1 MSKAMRKVLVWA
13 AAVLGAAGVW
23 AGDSAPMVL
32 DTRDGTRIASE
43 GVAERIA
50 LSGRWYGA
58 AARVTADGAVLA
70 TAAAGEEKVA
80 EWVPEGTGLHV
91 LTHESGGVAL
101 EAAFTVL
108 GDDVVLHAGA
118 VSGSETWAA
127 GKVHLVT
134 AAVTVGSG
142 AALTIESGAV
152 VKFMDG
158 TGLSVASG
166 GSCTANGVI
175 FTHVA
180 DDTVGG
186 DTMMDG
192 NGTVPATGAY
202 TLSGAITEDDATE
215 ERYTAPVQMSGTVS
229 VSTRWR
235 GHKVYRMTGN
245 LTVASGATLTVAPG
259 AVVKFDAGVSL
270 TVASGGTLEALGT
283 RAEPI
288 VFTSVKDDVHGGDTN
303 GDGDATEAGPGD
315 WKNLKVSGTARLE
328 HVEVLYGGGES
339 NSSDSGMLTVPSGGT
354 LSLVC
359 CSVAH
364 GLFDGVFSYGTVTGE
379 NTAIWDCD
387 RGVNTSGGSG
397 VFKNCVVDRCR
408 WGVMAEG
415 GSGTYYNCIVTRFY
429 GSASWPTG
437 WGLAYWSGSLRAYNC
452 CVWSDLSG
460 ASNYRSSPS
469 VENMVLADPQFLD
482 ADAGDFRIAAA
493 SPCVDAGDSSVAPER
508 DAWGQPRMDVKA
520 AENTGVPNAEGAC
533 ADIGIYEVP
542 GTVTG
547 PMADVAVLSVSVP
560 ASARVGEEVT
570 VAYVVTNRGTAVASG
585 TVRDA
590 IRLRGADEGT
600 AGMSVEAVEAVQGY
614 GLEPGA
620 SARMT
625 AKVRIPAVAA
635 GAWLVGVEANPA
647 RDFFEANL
655 GNNRAWS
662 AGTVEVKLD
671 ALSAGTRTVAVGAG
685 ATAGYEL
692 EGLPEAGGWVR
703 VSGAGAGSLA
713 VLAGN
718 GAMPTADGGGTAAVA
733 LPDGDWLVV
742 LPAREA
748 GESAYLS
755 LANGSGAPAEAEV
768 TVSAES
774 PALLA
779 VSPSRVPNAGEAA
792 LTLYG
797 CGLDAGAAAL
807 GGRKALAVER
817 IDAARVL
824 ATFDVDGAAEVSAA
838 GAALAG
844 AVEIY
849 AVKEG
854 AKLEAWLETP
864 GSIRDGRVFTAH
876 VCYRNAGDAAMP
888 MPLFKVSRLD
898 STTKLGLAAG
908 EMPVETALYIGGV
921 APSAPAGVLKPGEE
935 GRVAF
940 FFQPFG
946 SYRLGLAHMEEAEA
960 AGAFPAFGGVA
971 GYREA
976 VAAAATRLALRGAAV
991 ADLHALVA
999 QSLLERNGQP
1009 CAAISG
1015 RLVDAAAR
1023 TPLAGVGI
1031 SAIAAEDGGAAATAV
1046 TDSDG
1051 WFSLAGL
1058 ADGAYRFLPDAG
1070 TVLAADSTN
1079 EVDVAAQAD
1088 VNGLELHAVPGG
1100 RISGHVLDA
1109 EGNAVAGGTVALCDA
1124 DGHPVDAV
1132 AADGFGF
1139 YEFTGLADGTWA
1151 VRAQSQGLWCAGLA
1165 TNLVLGGTVRE
1176 LEADF
1181 ELQPGAR
1188 LSGSVSYGGEAATN
1202 GMVQAITEDG
1212 VSYGVEVEENGT
1224 WSLEGL
1230 PAGSYAVRHYSAT
1243 ALSPDAHVTL
1253 AVGEDKALGLVSEAR
1268 PLFFPTRTVGF
1279 GSLETTFL
1287 FLDPARGAA
1296 AEAWEWDFDSDGT
1309 VDSTEAQ
1316 PTWTYATPGTNTVTL
1331 TMTEEGGRT
1340 TSVYRD
1346 CVRVEEEVETIL
1358 KGGAILFGT
1367 NSGTLEAVEMGE
1379 GRLVLAGEPESGTL
1393 VAGMTLMGQCGED
1406 WFCRRVLSAAKEG
1419 GKWVLATELADW
1431 SDIYAQVGMSV
1442 YVPLDLGLDGSLSP
1456 ASRAS
1461 RNKNELLIEGGLRG
1475 DVGITPSLGFEAVQ
1489 EYRGGRKYE
1498 CWALKG
1504 SLTLEAWLSLE
1515 GAATY
1520 TRNFKETVE
1529 TPHVPLPAGFSFTAE
1544 SGVYANGSASI
1555 RGSLSKTIVGG
1566 TVSLTLG
1573 KETWE
1578 GEDSHWLPPGS
1589 IEPIRSDFEGTVE
1602 GSLGVEFGFLFE
1614 PKVKFLETASV
1625 GLHVKPYAGLTLTA
1639 GTEAPATVDLSV
1651 GCKLGGE
1658 VNLVDWQFG
1667 WFKFKVG
1674 AGADL
1679 VDISASL
1686 LKLTGC
1692 EADFTYSPL
1701 SCPSAPGRF
1710 DFSNCSKGAHFKG
1723 PLWDFSMPPT
1733 GFDWDFGDG
1742 SGSTA
1747 VNPHNTYL
1755 KEGAYTVSLKA
1766 YGNFITGPYR
1776 KKATLHVGKPK
1787 DIPEDDK
1794 PDYQSDDSENGK
1806 SQQSWD
1812 PNEMRGPAGTGAD
1825 RVVERGQWMDYTVFF
1840 ENHAGD
1846 DVADAQEVT
1855 VELALDPALDW
1866 STFEAGEVAF
1876 GDYTDLGL
1884 EGLARGRSAVAL
1896 TNGTGRSV
1904 KTVLEY
1910 DEETGKAKWYLR
1922 IVDPKGTFGWPEDGS
1937 GFLPPN
1943 DPATHCGEGYLTY
1956 RAKVRDD
1963 AADGARID
1971 AAATIVFDYNAP
1983 IATDPAWWNK
1993 VGVPPETIQVA
2004 LGEDDWMDVVIG
2016 QPYGDA
2022 LPEPERLGWTF
2033 AGWFTGPDGT
2043 GTEVTAETIASAD
2056 TLELFAK
2063 WVRAVFGEL
2072 WLDVTHGSVVVGT
2085 NGVTAGYAPDG
2096 SAVEGLAERYVLTGT
2111 SSVHSVRFAGGS
2123 FTNTWTNLV
2132 VDLDAKDAVA
2142 VALEGASVEVTLAGD
2157 NSVASGE
2164 DCAGVRVDAASALV
2178 LQGEGRL
2185 VARGGKCGA
2194 GIGGGK
2200 LQESGRVE
2208 VRAGTVEAVGGE
2220 YGAGI
2225 GGGLVAPAAG
2235 AVVITGGSVKAR
2247 GSDGGEDIGGG
2258 FGREGT
2264 GVPVDAAGAEVHEVE
2279 VPWATDAG
2287 ELPVVVAV
2295 ELGGG
2300 RTYRYEGMG
2309 HQGDSSLWFWLPDG
2323 TYEFEAEGEDY
2334 GAHVAGASVAAV
2346 FTDPGSAHFETPA
2359 VEEVSV
2365 TETGW
2370 RVGLNPAYRT
2380 TPFDLWTATKLDGK
2394 AWAWEKAE
2402 AGSYRFDAE
2411 TGAVEWLGETKGVR
2425 VFRFSFRA
2433 KE

>member
-1 MSKAMRKVLVWA
+1 MSKAMRRVLVWT

-118 VSGSETWAA
+118 ISGSETWAA

-202 TLSGAITEDDATE
+202 TLSGSITEDDATE
-215 ERYTAPVQMSGTVS
+215 ERYTAPVVLGGTLSYDTRLQGHRVYTAVGNITIASGVTVTIAPGAIIKMGSGLS
-229 VSTRWR
+229 V
-235 GHKVYRMTGN
+235 
-245 LTVASGATLTVAPG
+245 TVASGATLVAQ
-259 AVVKFDAGVSL
+259 
-270 TVASGGTLEALGT
+270 GT

-288 VFTSVKDDVHGGDTN
+288 VCTSVKDDEHGGDTN
-303 GDGDATEAGPGD
+303 GDGDATRPQPGD
-315 WKNLKVSGTARLE
+315 WYQIRVQGTAIMDHCSVLYASSTENYGGVEAYGGTVEFDNGEIAFMKYDSVNAHSSGTFTARNSVIREGSLG
-328 HVEVLYGGGES
+328 LGYYG
-339 NSSDSGMLTVPSGGT
+339 SGRVKAFNC
-354 LSLVC
+354 VF
-359 CSVAH
+359 H
-364 GLFDGVFSYGTVTGE
+364 GLTTAVRQSGKELVNCVFSECQSFTDQGGDGSTFRHCVFWNPAGYG
-379 NTAIWDCD
+379 AQ
-387 RGVNTSGGSG
+387 SYSKAGSNG
-397 VFKNCVVDRCR
+397 NK
-408 WGVMAEG
+408 WG
-415 GSGTYYNCIVTRFY
+415 
-429 GSASWPTG
+429 
-437 WGLAYWSGSLRAYNC
+437 
-452 CVWSDLSG
+452 
-460 ASNYRSSPS
+460 
-469 VENMVLADPQFLD
+469 DPQFVD
-482 ADAGDFRIAAA
+482 ADGGDFRIAAA

-635 GAWLVGVEANPA
+635 GAWQVGVEANPA

-733 LPDGDWLVV
+733 LPDGNWLVV

-824 ATFDVDGAAEVSAA
+824 ATFDVDGAAAGAAEVSAA

-1100 RISGHVLDA
+1100 RISGHVLDG
-1109 EGNAVAGGTVALCDA
+1109 EGNAVAGGTVALY
-1124 DGHPVDAV
+1124 DGEETAV
-1132 AADGFGF
+1132 AAAVPADGFGF
-1139 YEFTGLADGTWA
+1139 YEFTGLADGSWT
-1151 VRAQSQGLWCAGLA
+1151 VRAQSQGLWCSAVA
-1165 TNLVLGGTVRE
+1165 SNLVLGGTVRE

-1181 ELQPGAR
+1181 VLEAGAR
-1188 LSGSVSYGGEAATN
+1188 VSGTVAFGGSPATN
-1202 GMVQAITEDG
+1202 GTVQAITEEG
-1212 VSYGVEVEENGT
+1212 VSYEVGVETDGT
-1224 WSLEGL
+1224 WSLDGL
-1230 PAGSYAVRHYSAT
+1230 PAGTYDVRHYSLEAF
-1243 ALSPDAHVTL
+1243 SPDHTVTL
-1253 AVGEDKALGLVSEAR
+1253 AVGDDVVVALVSTAR
-1268 PLFFPTRTVGF
+1268 PLFFPTRSVGF
-1279 GSLETTFL
+1279 GSLETSFL
-1287 FLDPARGAA
+1287 YLDPERAA
-1296 AEAWEWDFDSDGT
+1296 SATAWEWDFDSDGV

-1316 PTWTYATPGTNTVTL
+1316 PTWTYSSVGTNTVTL
-1331 TMTEEGGRT
+1331 VMTEADGTRT
-1340 TSVYRD
+1340 TSVYEN
-1346 CVRVEEEVETIL
+1346 CVRVEEAIETIL
-1358 KGGAILFGT
+1358 QDGAILFGT
-1367 NSGTLEAVEMGE
+1367 NSGTLEALEKSD
-1379 GRLVLAGEPESGTL
+1379 GRLVLAGEPETGTL
-1393 VAGMTLMGQCGED
+1393 AAGMVLMGQCNEE

-1419 GKWVLATELADW
+1419 GKWVLETEYADW
-1431 SDIYAQVGMSV
+1431 SDIYQQVGMSV
-1442 YVPLDLGLDGSLSP
+1442 YVPIDFGGEEANP
-1456 ASRAS
+1456 AARSAREPH
-1461 RNKNELLIEGGLRG
+1461 NLIVEGGFRG
-1475 DVGITPSLGFEAVQ
+1475 GVNVSPGLGFEFVQ
-1489 EYRGGRKYE
+1489 EMRNGRNYGY
-1498 CWALKG
+1498 WALKG
-1504 SLTLEAWLSLE
+1504 SLTLEAWCSLE
-1515 GAATY
+1515 GSASY
-1520 TRNFKETVE
+1520 SRNFREGVE
-1529 TPHVPLPAGFSFTAE
+1529 FPGGIPLPAGWTLHGTA
-1544 SGVYANGSASI
+1544 GVYAKGSASL
-1555 RGSLSKTIVGG
+1555 RGSMNASFGG
-1566 TVSLTLG
+1566 TVSICIG
-1573 KETWE
+1573 REGYE
-1578 GEDSHWLPPGS
+1578 GEKSHWLPPGS
-1589 IEPIRSDFEGTVE
+1589 IQPIYSAPQGEVE
-1602 GSLGVEFGFLFE
+1602 GALSLEIGYTLGAKLKWFETVSFGADFGPYANLTIRASTAAPVTLGISVGAKVHAEANLIDWEDVKWLPSWFQFKLGVEGD
-1614 PKVKFLETASV
+1614 V
-1625 GLHVKPYAGLTLTA
+1625 G
-1639 GTEAPATVDLSV
+1639 
-1651 GCKLGGE
+1651 
-1658 VNLVDWQFG
+1658 
-1667 WFKFKVG
+1667 
-1674 AGADL
+1674 
-1679 VDISASL
+1679 DISASL
-1686 LKLTGC
+1686 IKLTGPTP
-1692 EADFTYSPL
+1692 DFTYSPL
-1701 SCPSAPGRF
+1701 SCPMAPGRF
-1710 DFSNCSKGAHFKG
+1710 DFSNNSKGAHFQG
-1723 PLWDFSMPPT
+1723 PGFDFSEAPRRY
-1733 GFDWDFGDG
+1733 DWDFGDG

-2022 LPEPERLGWTF
+2022 LPVPERLGWTF

-2085 NGVTAGYAPDG
+2085 NGVTAGFGPDG
-2096 SAVEGLAERYVLTGT
+2096 EAVEGLAERYVLTGA

-2142 VALEGASVEVTLAGD
+2142 VALEGASVEVTLEGD
-2157 NSVASGE
+2157 NFIASGE
-2164 DCAGVRVDAASALV
+2164 DCAGIRVDTNSVLS
-2178 LQGEGRL
+2178 LQGLGRL
-2185 VARGGKCGA
+2185 EAYGGKCGA

-2235 AVVITGGSVKAR
+2235 EVVITGGSVKAR

-2295 ELGGG
+2295 NLGGG

-2323 TYEFEAEGEDY
+2323 TYEFEADGEDY

-2346 FTDPGSAHFETPA
+2346 FTDPGSAHFEAPA